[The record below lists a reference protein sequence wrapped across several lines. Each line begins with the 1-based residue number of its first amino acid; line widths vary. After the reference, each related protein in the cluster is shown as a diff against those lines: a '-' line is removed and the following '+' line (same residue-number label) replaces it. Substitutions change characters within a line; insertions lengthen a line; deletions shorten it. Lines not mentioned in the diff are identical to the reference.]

1 MSLGLGRLT
10 LTLLMRIVG
19 GAFGGVN
26 NGLLL
31 EDNTS
36 FILLEDGASVLLLE

>member
-1 MSLGLGRLT
+1 MLALRLMLGTVRRFRDL
-10 LTLLMRIVG
+10 VG
-19 GAFGGVN
+19 GTPIT

-36 FILLEDGASVLLLE
+36 FILLEDNVCVLLLE

>member
-1 MSLGLGRLT
+1 MLNLALN
-10 LTLLMRIVG
+10 LMRRVR
-19 GAFGGVN
+19 AMMTFSS

-36 FILLEDGASVLLLE
+36 FILLEDNVHVLELE